1 MRYDLMHKNISVLQC
16 DIDYGHITKITEIH
30 NEKHAPV
37 GTYDKNGIARKK
49 LIEWFEG
56 RSIPASRDGIREI
69 LNQLG
74 IRTTNELLEKSY
86 GLSLS
91 DQYWIR
97 PEGTDLT
104 WEKVNFF
111 QNTFSDD
118 MGTLLLEGNMVVDS
132 RKLDLA
138 SPDNTLDGWLKK
150 KWKIVGGERCLYKS
164 GSGPFFQEPLN
175 EIIATELC
183 SLLGIKHIP
192 YSLEFSGHGN
202 PYCVCKDYIT
212 SDTEL
217 VNAYAMSSLQKQS
230 GSESDYAHY
239 IRTCR
244 EFGIPHIKESVDSM
258 ICVDY
263 IMANT
268 DRHWTNFGV
277 VRDADT
283 LEFLEPFPVFDTGT
297 SLFNQTQEF
306 RIGKEPVIGKMFQ
319 TPLEKHLRYVK
330 DASFLDFSKL
340 KEFPD
345 TAADILRQSIYIQ
358 GSRADVIRKMLKRRI
373 RDLDRELAKGY
384 VPAALQEKKAEKIV
398 SWSPDSQKNQEFH
411 DKMVKRLM
419 QINGLYVADLGK
431 ELGLIMQN
439 GLDMRYYFESDVL
452 ALAQAGGTYRDIA
465 AIPDIELVSMEQAGF
480 IHLVQDAVSEV
491 KEPMMKQIKK
501 EEEIR

>member
-1 MRYDLMHKNISVLQC
+1 MRYDLMHKDISVLQC

-49 LIEWFEG
+49 LIEWFAG

-74 IRTTNELLEKSY
+74 IHTTNELLEKSY

-97 PEGTDLT
+97 PAGTELA

-111 QNTFSDD
+111 QNTFSED
-118 MGTLLLEGNMVVDS
+118 MGTLLLEGKLAVDS
-132 RKLDLA
+132 RNLDFA

-217 VNAYAMSSLQKQS
+217 VNAYAMSSLQKQP

-239 IRTCR
+239 IRICR
-244 EFGIPHIKESVDSM
+244 EYGISNIEESVDSM

-283 LEFLEPFPVFDTGT
+283 LEFIEPFPVFDTGT
-297 SLFNQTQEF
+297 SLFHQTQEF

-319 TPLEKHLRYVK
+319 TPLEKHLRYVN

-345 TAADILRQSIYIQ
+345 TAADILRQSMYIQ

-384 VPAALQEKKAEKIV
+384 VPAALHEKTAEKIV
-398 SWSPDSQKNQEFH
+398 SWSPDSQKNQKFH
-411 DKMVKRLM
+411 DKMVKRL
-419 QINGLYVADLGK
+419 IKIKGLYVADLGK
-431 ELGLIMQN
+431 ELGLVMQN
-439 GLDMRYYFESDVL
+439 GLDMRYYFESDTL
-452 ALAQAGGTYRDIA
+452 ALAQADGTYRDIA
-465 AIPDIELVSMEQAGF
+465 AIPDCELILMEHADD
-480 IHLVQDAVSEV
+480 IHLVHDAVLEV
-491 KEPMMKQIKK
+491 KEPLMKEPNKK
-501 EEEIR
+501 EETL